1 MAALTKIVKGAL
13 SGLSDAPVDKSKRKF
28 MKKAVTGSA
37 AAGSA
42 AVLGGAGILGTEAI
56 KAGKKSLP
64 EAIKTGKKSLG
75 ELFASGK
82 LDNIMS
88 KIKEAFNE
96 DWRGGTLDDLQ
107 NNLNY
112 SDDQLMKVS
121 EDVDFLYDMA
131 APEDPFETASEIKNF
146 TDDIMGDMVY
156 GGENPAFLIGEFKKP
171 VFKNEVLEQFPDVN
185 IDELNS
191 LTDKLF

>member
-1 MAALTKIVKGAL
+1 MGQKQLKL
-13 SGLSDAPVDKSKRKF
+13 
-28 MKKAVTGSA
+28 
-37 AAGSA
+37 
-42 AVLGGAGILGTEAI
+42 E
-56 KAGKKSLP
+56 KKSLP

-75 ELFASGK
+75 ELFSSGK

-131 APEDPFETASEIKNF
+131 APEDPFETASEIKDF
-146 TDDIMGDMVY
+146 ADDIMGEMVY
-156 GGENPAFLIGEFKKP
+156 GGDDPAFLIGEFKKP

-191 LTDKLF
+191 LTDKLFNACTCQNCKRSIV

>member
-42 AVLGGAGILGTEAI
+42 AALGGAGILGTEVI

-64 EAIKTGKKSLG
+64 ESIKAGKKSLG
-75 ELFASGK
+75 ELFSSGK

-88 KIKEAFNE
+88 KIKEAFDE
-96 DWRGGTLDDLQ
+96 DWADSTLGDLQ
-107 NNLNY
+107 KNLNY
-112 SDDQLMKVS
+112 SDNQLMKVS
-121 EDVDFLYDMA
+121 EDVDFLYDIN
-131 APEDPFETASEIKNF
+131 APEDPFETASEIKDF
-146 TDDIMGDMVY
+146 ADDIMGEMVY
-156 GGENPAFLIGEFKKP
+156 GGDDPAFLIGEFKKP

>member
-13 SGLSDAPVDKSKRKF
+13 SKLSDAPVDKSKRKF
-28 MKKAVTGSA
+28 IKKAVAVPA

-56 KAGKKSLP
+56 KAGKKSL
-64 EAIKTGKKSLG
+64 G

-82 LDNIMS
+82 LDNIVS
-88 KIKEAFNE
+88 KVKKAFDE
-96 DWRGGTLDDLQ
+96 DWADSTLDDLQ
-107 NNLNY
+107 KNLNY
-112 SDDQLMKVS
+112 NDNQLMKVS

-131 APEDPFETASEIKNF
+131 APEDPFKTASEIKDF
-146 TDDIMGDMVY
+146 TDDIMGEMVY
-156 GGENPAFLIGEFKKP
+156 GGDNPAFLIGEFKKP
-171 VFKNEVLEQFPDVN
+171 VFKSEVLEQFPDVN

>member
-64 EAIKTGKKSLG
+64 EAIKAGKKSLG
-75 ELFASGK
+75 ELFSSGK

-88 KIKEAFNE
+88 KIKKAFDE
-96 DWRGGTLDDLQ
+96 DWADSTLDDLQ
-107 NNLNY
+107 KNLNY

-121 EDVDFLYDMA
+121 EDVDYLYDMA
-131 APEDPFETASEIKNF
+131 APEDPFETASEIKDF
-146 TDDIMGDMVY
+146 ADDIMGEMGY
-156 GGENPAFLIGEFKKP
+156 GGDDPAFLIGEFKKP